1 MKDKMEPITLDFLKS
16 GSDLDGD
23 CGSSPSIK
31 PSWLDEQKFH
41 GGQEFFEKNSVG
53 ITMSMHFSLVSGFVI
68 LNLLEPLVFTNHSDT
83 PKKALRRYL
92 STARHIVSWCTDR
105 EIWDGG
111 KNPGFESTQ
120 KVRKMHRSVAKAMNK
135 KRGDKE
141 YVSQYDMGLVQSGL
155 MGAVVMYPSQFGV
168 KCTESELEDYIH
180 LWRGLGYLLGI
191 DDRYNIC
198 SGSFHDTKNIVKE
211 IEQKLLVPALLDRP
225 EHFDLMSNA
234 YCDGLNQDF
243 LFPLTT
249 REQMLALSYEA
260 VGLPVPR
267 LSIADTFRFYF
278 LKFIMFVL
286 YCFPLVHC
294 FLSQGTEKRLKF
306 MTDKLAKEDAAAQSE
321 ESAKNRRD
329 WGCRRSA
336 HPVISPAA
344 LLSVVGNLTNATKK
358 WWSVL

>member
-1 MKDKMEPITLDFLKS
+1 MIEQIGTMQDKTEPITLDFLKS

-31 PSWLDEQKFH
+31 PSWLNQQKFH
-41 GGQEFFEKNSVG
+41 RGQEFFERNAIG
-53 ITMSMHFSLVSGFVI
+53 IGVSMHFSLVSGFVI
-68 LNLLEPLVFTNHSDT
+68 SNLLDPLVFTNQSDT

-92 STARHIVSWCTDR
+92 STANHIFLWCTDR
-105 EIWDGG
+105 EIWDSAQS
-111 KNPGFESTQ
+111 PGFESTQ

-135 KRGDKE
+135 QLGDKE
-141 YVSQYDMGLVQSGL
+141 YVSQYDMGLVQSGF

-168 KCTESELEDYIH
+168 KCTESDLEDYIH

-234 YCDGLNQDF
+234 YVDGLNQEF

-249 REQMLALSYEA
+249 REQMLALSYEL
-260 VGLPVPR
+260 VRLPVPC
-267 LSIADTFRFYF
+267 LSIVDTFRFYF
-278 LKFIMFVL
+278 FKFIMFTL
-286 YCFPLVHC
+286 YRFPRVHY
-294 FLSQGTEKRLKF
+294 FLSQGTAKRLTF
-306 MTDKLAKEDAAAQSE
+306 MTDKLAREDAAAQSE
-321 ESAKNRRD
+321 ELEKHMRD
-329 WGCRRSA
+329 
-336 HPVISPAA
+336 
-344 LLSVVGNLTNATKK
+344 
-358 WWSVL
+358 